1 MASKRSKKSK
11 KSLKKAKRL
20 PSVKTLSKGQ
30 PAEYLKYTLTDV
42 LISS

>member
-11 KSLKKAKRL
+11 KSLKRGKKL

-30 PAEYLKYTLTDV
+30 QEYLKYTLTDV

>member
-30 PAEYLKYTLTDV
+30 EDYLKVTFSDV
-42 LISS
+42 LVNS